1 MSTDWDHKVTALIRE
16 GRSHYIQGLEM
27 PDAGRFAT
35 TVLITA
41 GAGGDQRERGLNEN
55 TEVPRSSRIQVYSPH
70 TAVDAA
76 PGGLGDWLAD
86 IVTGTLSEPEPATR
100 TADVSENQPVNTE
113 GSGGNPAE
121 SNDDPF
127 VEKPANKHP
136 KRLALR
142 RTYSRPTY
150 PKPKEL
156 EQTDLAPSATPFP
169 LSKSC
174 VAEYSS

>member
-1 MSTDWDHKVTALIRE
+1 MSSGWDHKVMALIRE
-16 GRSHYIQGLEM
+16 SRSDYIQGLEM

-35 TVLITA
+35 TVPITA
-41 GAGGDQRERGLNEN
+41 GAGGDQREWRLHEIR
-55 TEVPRSSRIQVYSPH
+55 EVARSSKIQVYSPH

-100 TADVSENQPVNTE
+100 TADVSDTQPLNTE
-113 GSGGNPAE
+113 GSGGNPARP
-121 SNDDPF
+121 NDDPF

-136 KRLALR
+136 KRLALQ

-150 PKPKEL
+150 PKPMEL
-156 EQTDLAPSATPFP
+156 EQTDLAPSATPLP
-169 LSKSC
+169 L
-174 VAEYSS
+174 VEVVRR